1 MKEPGNRADGT
12 PRTAGVTD
20 KMIND
25 DVYPVFMPAHEVFME
40 ELAAL
45 IERFVNLS
53 TTMTIAELNESKVEF
68 HTTCELFGRCVV
80 PAKVLPD
87 VVSRLVI
94 QRCKLSPDDGN
105 SVRFALALRL
115 RRLEMLL
122 RTQTQQQASALV
134 QAEQVDTERRSEI
147 EQRVRKATER
157 V

>member
-1 MKEPGNRADGT
+1 MDELGIRSRGT
-12 PRTAGVTD
+12 HRPLGVTD
-20 KMIND
+20 KMTHDENES
-25 DVYPVFMPAHEVFME
+25 VFMPAHEVFMGGID
-40 ELAAL
+40 AL

-53 TTMTIAELNESKVEF
+53 TTMTTAELNESKIEF

-122 RTQTQQQASALV
+122 RTQTQQQASARE